1 MASLPLAAAVAPPT
15 RGRALAAYAGLGLPL
30 AMMALPVYVL
40 LPQFYAQATGLA
52 LATIGGVLLAT
63 RLLDALVDPW
73 LGVWADALRRRSNAL
88 RPVLIACVPLAL
100 GFLALFNPPA
110 GLDPSA
116 ATLWLAGALVAAYL
130 GYSAASVAYQAWGA
144 ALAHDDAGR
153 TRITAAREGAGLV
166 GVVAASIV
174 PYAAGAPAL
183 VVLFFGSLAA
193 ALVLLARAPQPPAPA
208 KAALGA
214 WATLRQPLASTRLR
228 WLLAVFAVNGIATAV
243 PATLVVFFVAD
254 RLELESATGL
264 FLAAYFIAGAASMP
278 LWSRLA
284 HRLPLPAVWLAGMLL
299 SIVAFIGAYWLGAG
313 DRAAF
318 VLVCVLSGLA
328 LGADLAVPP
337 ALLARVID
345 ADGAGG
351 RAEATYFGLWNFV
364 NKLNLALAAGI
375 ALPALQ
381 ALGYTSGVRS
391 PAALDALAL
400 AYALIPCAIKLAAAG
415 LLAWCWQRSRF

>member
-1 MASLPLAAAVAPPT
+1 
-15 RGRALAAYAGLGLPL
+15 
-30 AMMALPVYVL
+30 
-40 LPQFYAQATGLA
+40 
-52 LATIGGVLLAT
+52 
-63 RLLDALVDPW
+63 
-73 LGVWADALRRRSNAL
+73 
-88 RPVLIACVPLAL
+88 
-100 GFLALFNPPA
+100 
-110 GLDPSA
+110 
-116 ATLWLAGALVAAYL
+116 
-130 GYSAASVAYQAWGA
+130 
-144 ALAHDDAGR
+144 
-153 TRITAAREGAGLV
+153 
-166 GVVAASIV
+166 
-174 PYAAGAPAL
+174 
-183 VVLFFGSLAA
+183 
-193 ALVLLARAPQPPAPA
+193 
-208 KAALGA
+208 
-214 WATLRQPLASTRLR
+214 
-228 WLLAVFAVNGIATAV
+228 
-243 PATLVVFFVAD
+243 
-254 RLELESATGL
+254 
-264 FLAAYFIAGAASMP
+264 MP

-313 DRAAF
+313 DRATF

-345 ADGAGG
+345 ADGASG